1 MSQLFMFWFADDYGL
16 INGLFPLITLLFY
29 PVFIYICTLICN
41 EIKAKFIITSVSIF
55 LMFFLTTLIYFVS
68 PYQIINYGTN
78 AQKEKLNYCIKQ
90 YQQSKNVDL
99 DTIMNNHLL
108 EVMQT
113 CDQKVSF

>member
-1 MSQLFMFWFADDYGL
+1 MFWFADDYGL
-16 INGLFPLITLLFY
+16 ISGPFALITMFVYLA
-29 PVFIYICTLICN
+29 FIYIFMRICN
-41 EIKAKFIITSVSIF
+41 EIKAKFIITSASIL

>member
-1 MSQLFMFWFADDYGL
+1 MH
-16 INGLFPLITLLFY
+16 
-29 PVFIYICTLICN
+29 ICN
-41 EIKAKFIITSVSIF
+41 EIKAQLIIISVSIP
-55 LMFFLTTLIYFVS
+55 LIFFLATLIYFVS

-78 AQKEKLNYCIKQ
+78 AQKEKLNHCIKQ